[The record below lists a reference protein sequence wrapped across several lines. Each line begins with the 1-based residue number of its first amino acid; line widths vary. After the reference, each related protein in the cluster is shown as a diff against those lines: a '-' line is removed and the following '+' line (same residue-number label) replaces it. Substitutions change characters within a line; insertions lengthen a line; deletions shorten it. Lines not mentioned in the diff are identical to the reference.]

1 MALLPDLAVQM
12 NHFDFSRLLWRQ
24 LELEVSEE
32 QPRLLSRC
40 LSEKTRDLFRVC
52 SEKVSPNT
60 HYWLPTLSPSR
71 RRQEARPRPASSHLN
86 LSRCVATSIQ
96 LSTTPRFS
104 FDLSL

>member
-1 MALLPDLAVQM
+1 MRQRHMALLPDLAVQM

-24 LELEVSEE
+24 
-32 QPRLLSRC
+32 PRLFSRC

-52 SEKVSPNT
+52 SERVSPNT